1 MSVQVINA
9 ISFLKTKRVFRIH
22 INSQKTFSLWIA
34 DSFCFLF
41 NLDSN
46 LRKYLTYTVKVNMI
60 RQNSKAY
67 SEPCQTSKMEHFA
80 NIFSRRSILDLRQG
94 SEFVSEIWKSLRN
107 RHESA
112 TKHVTQ
118 PVLYLPKWT
127 IETPEQYVKSVFKVN
142 NKKTEDVNFE
152 RIWQIILVFPL
163 LTLNK

>member
-1 MSVQVINA
+1 MRVQVINA

-67 SEPCQTSKMEHFA
+67 SEFCQTSKMEHFA

-94 SEFVSEIWKSLRN
+94 SECVSEIWKSLQN

-127 IETPEQYVKSVFKVN
+127 IETSEQYVKLFLKLAI
-142 NKKTEDVNFE
+142 KKQKT
-152 RIWQIILVFPL
+152 
-163 LTLNK
+163 LTLSEFHKLF